1 VILRARGARTGSG
14 LVAASLWLWA
24 GAAAAQEMPA
34 VVIPPPAGGAYKAAV
49 QRFADVGGG
58 DVEKA
63 SRLRAGIQAGLEFSS
78 LFVVLSPDAYLAGA
92 TSGRLDAS
100 PGVAC
105 PDWGQIGADALVDG
119 ELSARGSTVTIE
131 WRAWDVARC
140 QKLVRK
146 RVTGAAGDLERLG
159 KRIADEI
166 VGAFTGK
173 AGVSSTE
180 IAFISDRSGKK
191 EVWIADADGG
201 NARQAT
207 RNQSIN
213 AFPNW
218 GADGNTIVYTSYR
231 EAKTPYLF
239 VLTRGAQSPGRIF
252 RNVPGQIFRG
262 VFDGAGG
269 KLAIVVSRDGESDI
283 YSISRT
289 GSGLTRLT
297 SGKALEVSPSFSPDG
312 SEIAFVSD
320 RTGSPQ
326 IYVMP
331 ASGGGNRRI
340 TFQGDYNTGAAW
352 SPDGRWIAYET
363 RAGGQFDIWLVD
375 PSGETNV
382 PLVTGPGNDEGASWS
397 PDGRKVIFS
406 SNRRGRRD
414 LYVIDLD
421 GSNLRPVTTGGGNN
435 YSPDW
440 GPYPRDLQ

>member
-1 VILRARGARTGSG
+1 MIAVRLLPALALAVAAGVAALPRPARGQDAPAIVVRPDGAGS
-14 LVAASLWLWA
+14 
-24 GAAAAQEMPA
+24 
-34 VVIPPPAGGAYKAAV
+34 AYKAAV
-49 QRFADVGGG
+49 QRFADAGGG
-58 DVEKA
+58 DAEKA
-63 SRLRAGIQAGLEFSS
+63 SRLRAGIQKGLEFSS

-92 TSGRLDAS
+92 TSARLDAS
-100 PGVAC
+100 PGVSC

-119 ELSARGSTVTIE
+119 ELSARGSTVTVE

-146 RVTGAAGDLERLG
+146 SLSGGAGDLERLG

-173 AGVSSTE
+173 PGVSSTE

-201 NARQAT
+201 NQRQAT

-213 AFPNW
+213 AFPSW

-231 EAKTPYLF
+231 EAKTPFLF

-262 VFDGAGG
+262 VFDPSGNR
-269 KLAIVVSRDGESDI
+269 LAIVVSRDGESDI
-283 YSISRT
+283 YTIGRN
-289 GSGLTRLT
+289 GSGLSRLT

-326 IYVMP
+326 LYVMP
-331 ASGGGNRRI
+331 ASGGGIRRV

-363 RAGGQFDIWLVD
+363 RAGGQFDVWLVD

-406 SNRRGRRD
+406 SNRRGRRE
-414 LYVIDLD
+414 LFVIDLD
-421 GSNLRPVTTGGGNN
+421 GSNLRPVTSGGGNN

-440 GPYPRDLQ
+440 GPYPRDLK